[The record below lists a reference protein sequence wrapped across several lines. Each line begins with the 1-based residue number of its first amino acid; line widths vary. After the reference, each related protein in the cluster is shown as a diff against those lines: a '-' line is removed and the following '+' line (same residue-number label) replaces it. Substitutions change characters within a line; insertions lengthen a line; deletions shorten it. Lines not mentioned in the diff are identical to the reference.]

1 MALNNPSP
9 QDVLSHLQQQ
19 PACPNELYDSEAIV
33 RYGAFVGSNI
43 ESHDFL
49 DRAMIYARTRIES
62 SSASGKSVDSGT
74 VILADTMSHSKGRFS
89 REWHAPAGG
98 VWGCMIHANT
108 LLPQSR
114 CFVPLAVGVAC
125 CEAVR
130 EMGGDM
136 AVLRW
141 VNDVLVEGKKLAGFL
156 VETYTESFYGEEF
169 NLVGFGVNINNS
181 HFPGELSHT
190 AVSLGEV
197 LGTAVNLT
205 QFTSFFL
212 ARLAWNFGLLY
223 YEESCALRDEGF
235 SGQGGNHLLLDQW
248 RRLSDT
254 VGKRVVYG
262 FDVVH
267 SPQYK
272 ATVLRMDENGGLVLR
287 LEDGFEK
294 TEYSGEVRYL

>member
-1 MALNNPSP
+1 MALNSPSP
-9 QDVLSHLQQQ
+9 QDVLSHLQLQLV
-19 PACPNELYDSEAIV
+19 CPNDIYNSEAIV
-33 RYGAFVGSNI
+33 RYGAFVGSKI

-49 DRAMIYARTRIES
+49 DRAMVYARTRIES
-62 SSASGKSVDSGT
+62 LGASGKSVDSGT

-125 CEAVR
+125 CEAVH
-130 EMGGDM
+130 EMGGNT

-156 VETYTESFYGEEF
+156 VETYTESIFGEEY
-169 NLVGFGVNINNS
+169 NLVGFGVNINNRQ
-181 HFPGELSHT
+181 FPDELSDS
-190 AVSLGEV
+190 AISLRDV
-197 LGTAVNLT
+197 LGTAADLT
-205 QFTSFFL
+205 RFTALFL

-223 YEESCALRDEGF
+223 YEESSALRGEGF
-235 SGQGGNHLLLDQW
+235 SGNGGEHLLLEQW

-262 FDVVH
+262 FDVMK
-267 SPQYK
+267 SPQYQGV
-272 ATVLRMDENGGLVLR
+272 VLRMDENGGLVLR
-287 LEDGFEK
+287 LDDGFEK

>member
-19 PACPNELYDSEAIV
+19 LACSNELYDSEAIV

-49 DRAMIYARTRIES
+49 DRAMIYARTKIES
-62 SSASGKSVDSGT
+62 LSASGKSVDSGT

-98 VWGCMIHANT
+98 VWGCMIHAST

-130 EMGGDM
+130 EMGGNM

-156 VETYTESFYGEEF
+156 VETYTESFYGEEY

-197 LGTAVNLT
+197 LDTAVNLT
-205 QFTSFFL
+205 QFTSLFL

-262 FDVVH
+262 FDVMN